1 MKLSRNQGFSLYC
14 VLFQIR
20 TSDRQLTFSEGVQ
33 QWQTAL
39 FALYRFLLKAQS
51 TFWKKKTKNK
61 CTHKKKEGA
70 FLDFL
75 QPAEYCNQNLC
86 VTGAMDRLQQT
97 LSLTIMGL
105 EELLYGLQV
114 VTI

>member
-1 MKLSRNQGFSLYC
+1 MADCIIRSLQ
-14 VLFQIR
+14 VSVKG
-20 TSDRQLTFSEGVQ
+20 TVH
-33 QWQTAL
+33 
-39 FALYRFLLKAQS
+39 LLEK
-51 TFWKKKTKNK
+51 KNK
-61 CTHKKKEGA
+61 KQMHPQKKEDA

-75 QPAEYCNQNLC
+75 HPAEYCNQNLC

-97 LSLTIMGL
+97 LSLTIMEL